1 MDYLT
6 QNLFP
11 SDAVLEKYNKGKII
25 QTENVGAP
33 MHRWANPFFNF
44 LSHRSYFSFKY
55 FVMTVFCL
63 FCTCVHGISQALYR
77 LWLPVRLDSMV
88 QLVLVNMSNV
98 MLLWNVTE

>member
-1 MDYLT
+1 MFLPCVDYLT
-6 QNLFP
+6 QNLFRP
-11 SDAVLEKYNKGKII
+11 EAVLEKYNKGKII

-63 FCTCVHGISQALYR
+63 CCTRVHNFTSSV
-77 LWLPVRLDSMV
+77 PS
-88 QLVLVNMSNV
+88 LV
-98 MLLWNVTE
+98 TCQT